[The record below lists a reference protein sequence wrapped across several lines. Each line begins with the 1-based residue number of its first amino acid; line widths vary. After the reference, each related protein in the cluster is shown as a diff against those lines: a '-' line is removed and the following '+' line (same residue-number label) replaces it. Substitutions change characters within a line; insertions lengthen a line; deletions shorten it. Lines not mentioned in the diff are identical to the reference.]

1 MRKLSICVL
10 CLLGFMF
17 QKTKAQTCP
26 MEIGFHYTIY
36 VFSAQNNFTFK
47 ELMGEEINPMLVNV
61 VQVNDEVTKKKIDER
76 CLMGKMETSIFIYP
90 SKESTKSMRFCN
102 QQDYVNAIKNNKLPA
117 ISEE

>member
-1 MRKLSICVL
+1 MKKLSICVL
-10 CLLGFMF
+10 FLLVILF
-17 QKTKAQTCP
+17 QNAKAQTCP

-36 VFSAQNNFTFK
+36 VFSTQDNFTFK

-61 VQVNDEVTKKKIDER
+61 VRVKDEVAKKKIDER
-76 CLMGKMETSIFIYP
+76 CLTGKMETSIFIYP